1 MDGSLLF
8 PQVELIGFAEERGHP
23 ESPTDVADCG
33 PCGISQAEALDRL
46 LRTLR
51 TSDVAIAAL
60 RDATADEIVHAV
72 LGHHSIVKPGTAERI

>member
-1 MDGSLLF
+1 MDGSLLS
-8 PQVELIGFAEERGHP
+8 PQVELIGFAEEPGHP
-23 ESPTDVADCG
+23 KSPTDVAGCG
-33 PCGISQAEALDRL
+33 AHETSQAEALDRL

-72 LGHHSIVKPGTAERI
+72 LGHHSIVKPGTAERV

>member
-1 MDGSLLF
+1 MDGSLLS
-8 PQVELIGFAEERGHP
+8 PQVELIGFTEEPGHP

-33 PCGISQAEALDRL
+33 AYAISQAEALDRL